1 MCNFTRLFIYAR
13 MSRNEDIRRMRE
25 LETTLEYHSHKYYV
39 ENAPEI
45 SDQEFD
51 MLLRELQDL
60 ELQYPEEADP
70 NSPTKRVGSDLT
82 AEFESVEHRHP
93 MQSLSNTYSSEELG
107 EWIDRIVRE
116 IGEVEF
122 VCELKF
128 DGTAISLSYENGALL
143 RAVTRGDGR
152 RGDDVTNNV
161 RTIGTIPL
169 KLHGEGYPTSFDIR
183 GEIYMPYASFDRL
196 NSEREAA
203 GETLLANPRNAA
215 AGTLKQ
221 QSSKVVAERGLD
233 CTLYHIA
240 TDEPIKS
247 THWENLT
254 EAKRWGFKVSEHIK
268 VCHTREEI
276 ESFISYWDTERKSLP
291 YATDGIVIKV
301 NSYAHQR
308 TLGSTAKA
316 PRWAVAYKF
325 QAERALTRL
334 ISVDFQVG
342 RTGAVTPVANLEPV
356 QLAGTVVKRASI
368 HNADQIEL
376 LDIRIG
382 DMVYVEKGG
391 EIIPKITGVELSER
405 PADSKPF
412 EYITHC
418 PECGTELV
426 RYEGEAKHFCPN
438 TKECKPQ
445 IIGRIVHFVSRK
457 AMNIDDLGEQII
469 SSLVKFAHIKNYADL
484 YTLDVESL
492 AKLRMETTWN
502 LEEKWAKK
510 VSEKILNPKKVKS
523 IKIDKLINHLIDSKV
538 ISSIDELLN
547 WDVNKICSIV
557 VPDFSELG
565 IKTAT
570 KIIKE
575 IEHTK
580 QIPFHRVLFALGIPN
595 IGEATA
601 KLLAGHFKSLDN
613 IRSASIEELT
623 SVNEIGGIIAEEIRL
638 FFESEENIDII
649 SRLQSFGLQFQEE
662 ESQQTSNVLEGKT
675 FVVSGKFS
683 YSRDEM
689 KKLIETHGG
698 KNISSISGNLNF
710 LLAGENMG
718 PEKQKKAEKLNI
730 PIISEADFFKMIAIE
745 RKPMDSVDVDLT
757 PDVVQIS
764 VKSDNTT
771 TELGI
776 VDEVIR
782 KETLPIDTLDDA
794 DNSAFKVTQRKKKS
808 SRKDNDTKD
817 EIVIQNT
824 LF

>member
-1 MCNFTRLFIYAR
+1 
-13 MSRNEDIRRMRE
+13 MRE
-25 LETTLEYHSHKYYV
+25 LERELEHHSYKYYV

-45 SDQEFD
+45 SDFEFD
-51 MLLRELQDL
+51 ALLRELQDL
-60 ELQYPEEADP
+60 ETLYPESADP

-82 AEFESVEHRHP
+82 SEFQSVEHKYA
-93 MQSLSNTYSSEELG
+93 MQSLSNTYSPEELG
-107 EWIDRIVRE
+107 EWIERIRKE
-116 IGEVEF
+116 IGDVEF

-128 DGTAISLSYENGALL
+128 DGTAISLTYENGALL

-169 KLHGEGYPTSFDIR
+169 KLRGEGYPAQFEIR

-196 NSEREAA
+196 NSEREAS
-203 GETLLANPRNAA
+203 GEPPLANPRNAA

-247 THWENLT
+247 THWENLS

-268 VCHTREEI
+268 LCRTREEI
-276 ESFISYWDTERKSLP
+276 EAFIAYWDTERKSLP

-325 QAERALTRL
+325 QAEKALTNL
-334 ISVDFQVG
+334 LSVDFQVG

-457 AMNIDDLGEQII
+457 AMNIEGLGGETIELLWESGLLRDIADIYHLDPIQLATLPRLGEKSASNII
-469 SSLVKFAHIKNYADL
+469 EGIRQSS
-484 YTLDVESL
+484 DV
-492 AKLRMETTWN
+492 
-502 LEEKWAKK
+502 
-510 VSEKILNPKKVKS
+510 
-523 IKIDKLINHLIDSKV
+523 
-538 ISSIDELLN
+538 
-547 WDVNKICSIV
+547 
-557 VPDFSELG
+557 
-565 IKTAT
+565 
-570 KIIKE
+570 
-575 IEHTK
+575 
-580 QIPFHRVLFALGIPN
+580 PFERVLFALGIRFV
-595 IGEATA
+595 GETTA
-601 KLLAGHFKSLDN
+601 KYLASHFRTLDAIAN
-613 IRSASIEELT
+613 ASVEEL
-623 SVNEIGGIIAEEIRL
+623 SEAEEVGSKIAVAITEY
-638 FFESEENIDII
+638 FAEEGNRHIVETL
-649 SRLQSFGLQFQEE
+649 RNAGLQFEVKE
-662 ESQQTSNVLEGKT
+662 KTQTSNALEGKS
-675 FVVSGKFS
+675 VVISGKFAGR
-683 YSRDEM
+683 SRDDM
-689 KKLIETHGG
+689 KALVEEHGG
-698 KNISSISGNLNF
+698 RNLAAVSANVDF
-710 LLAGENMG
+710 IVAGENMG
-718 PEKQKKAEKLNI
+718 PAKLQKAQKLGITILSEEEFMALITSAEPAIAPQPEQTKQ
-730 PIISEADFFKMIAIE
+730 
-745 RKPMDSVDVDLT
+745 T
-757 PDVVQIS
+757 
-764 VKSDNTT
+764 SDNT
-771 TELGI
+771 
-776 VDEVIR
+776 
-782 KETLPIDTLDDA
+782 
-794 DNSAFKVTQRKKKS
+794 
-808 SRKDNDTKD
+808 
-817 EIVIQNT
+817 VIQGT